1 MNEEQTLKAIE
12 VMQAFADGKS
22 VEFRWKG
29 EHEWRVLKG
38 RLASWNWNEI
48 EYRIN
53 EPIKPS
59 INWDHVHPDY
69 KWLATDADGRTFLY
83 KEEPT
88 QRRSSWLLDV
98 EDEYCVKAEGFASF
112 IPGDCDW
119 KESLVQR
126 PESV

>member
-12 VMQAFADGKS
+12 VMQAFAEGKS
-22 VEFRWKG
+22 IEFRQKG
-29 EHEWRVLKG
+29 ENGWRVIEG
-38 RLASWNWNEI
+38 RLASWNWDAK
-48 EYRIN
+48 EYRIK
-53 EPIKPS
+53 EPTKPS

-69 KWLATDADGRTFLY
+69 KWVATDADGENLLNR
-83 KEEPT
+83 KEPRAGWYEWVGG
-88 QRRSSWLLDV
+88 QHWV
-98 EDEYCVKAEGFASF
+98 GACIFKSF

>member
-1 MNEEQTLKAIE
+1 MDEEQTLKAIE

-22 VEFRWKG
+22 VEFRWKD
-29 EHEWRVLKG
+29 EHEWRELKG
-38 RLASWNWNEI
+38 RVAGWDWVSI
-48 EYRIN
+48 EYRIK
-53 EPIKPS
+53 ESTKPS

-69 KWLATDADGRTFLY
+69 KYLFTDDDGSSYLVAS
-83 KEEPT
+83 KPT
-88 QRRSSWLLDV
+88 QSKTCWLIDV
-98 EDEYCVKAEGFASF
+98 DDEHCVKAEGFASF